1 MHVESAVEAASAAAA
16 ASVAVAEASRRYWT
30 RREAR
35 QQAAFR
41 RAVQQIV
48 DEALAPIIA
57 KQGVVMAR
65 QQEQVR
71 HLDRQDRAIA
81 DLKAAVDRQA

>member
-1 MHVESAVEAASAAAA
+1 MNVDGLVEAVSAGIGAAA
-16 ASVAVAEASRRYWT
+16 VVGGASRRFWT

-41 RAVQQIV
+41 GAVQQIV
-48 DEALAPIIA
+48 DESIA
-57 KQGVVMAR
+57 DVLAR
-65 QQEQVR
+65 QEAFERRQGQ

-81 DLKAAVDRQA
+81 DLRRAVDRKR